1 MLNPI
6 PRYLLPH
13 VAQVRVPVDSELGG
27 EHSAEPR
34 EIGHVRYCP
43 ASEVERR
50 DYVLT
55 DGSKGLLFIDRVNS
69 EGAFEVPADSLVE
82 VCGEQLYARKV
93 TPFIERE
100 GRIHH
105 WEVELA

>member
-1 MLNPI
+1 MLQPI

-13 VAQVRVPVDSELGG
+13 TARVRVPADSELGG
-27 EHSAEPR
+27 EHAAEPV
-34 EIGHVRYCP
+34 EVWHVRFCP
-43 ASEVERR
+43 AEEVQGT

-82 VCGEQLYARKV
+82 VLGSEMVARKV
-93 TPFIERE
+93 TPCIERD
-100 GRIHH
+100 GIVHH